1 MGFFLVYS
9 ASCSA
14 IKFSRADGTLVVTL
28 QLSPARD
35 RDWEQRDLERG
46 SPSFEL
52 PPIATDIAAERSS
65 ALGHNARSVQSQSI
79 PPPSN
84 QHEERSSTSQEELER
99 ALPRNKSLAS
109 RCVLWMTACKA
120 RLLTLCRSRRTT
132 EHDVDN
138 PKATGPIEVRVDASS
153 GDYARVHTA
162 AGNRRCLCLSAITIH
177 GVRLHGLDLTV
188 RVCSAAFVV
197 TYSPRDFLVLF
208 VFGFP
213 GVVCV
218 VRLSM
223 QKYEHP
229 PNNRRN
235 GSRLRLPI
243 ANRSTI
249 VTRGTT
255 RSMSM
260 PDE

>member
-1 MGFFLVYS
+1 M
-9 ASCSA
+9 
-14 IKFSRADGTLVVTL
+14 VTL

-52 PPIATDIAAERSS
+52 PPIAIATDISAERSS
-65 ALGHNARSVQSQSI
+65 SLGHNARSGHSQSI
-79 PPPSN
+79 PPSSN
-84 QHEERSSTSQEELER
+84 QHEERNSTSQEELER

-132 EHDVDN
+132 ETDVDN
-138 PKATGPIEVRVDASS
+138 YKATGPIEVRVDAAS

-162 AGNRRCLCLSAITIH
+162 ACAGTSKRRCLCLSAITLH
-177 GVRLHGLDLTV
+177 GVFLPGLTAE
-188 RVCSAAFVV
+188 RVPSAVFEV

-223 QKYEHP
+223 QIYEHP

-235 GSRLRLPI
+235 GSRLRLP
-243 ANRSTI
+243 NRSTI
-249 VTRGTT
+249 VTKGTT